1 MIVGIVCDV
10 EVFKLNHET
19 IVWQIIQDYLVG
31 LSLRETRLAAVFIR
45 TSYTISRGSI
55 TLLER
60 QENPLFLLLKTAC
73 SFN

>member
-10 EVFKLNHET
+10 EVLKLNHET

-31 LSLRETRLAAVFIR
+31 LSLRATRLAAVFIR

-55 TLLER
+55 TLHER

-73 SFN
+73 SCN